1 MMMRLSVSEAAEGI
15 NTGGTKLRD
24 LELECSNLVADGLFR
39 TMAGFWGCTA
49 LKTVN

>member
-1 MMMRLSVSEAAEGI
+1 MMGLSVSEAPEEI

-24 LELECSNLVADGLFR
+24 LDLECSNHVADFLVR

-49 LKTVN
+49 LKAVN